1 MSRMK
6 EISKMAG
13 RLLSAGIGAAAL
25 TSMSALASTVWTG
38 PVTNYTQPAPN
49 DGTTAAQQ
57 DRITSDLWL
66 TRANR
71 GPMFNAA
78 PPYSESSYNGDTSP
92 ENTMWAEGTID
103 QYATLTYDTWANVI
117 GGEGSGP
124 DAPLSANLP
133 GKQFVVHIVSDD
145 IYFAIQFAYW
155 TPFGAGGYSYSRST
169 PAAVT
174 APKPTVTLTN
184 PAAGTVFASPAS
196 LKLGATAS
204 VSSGT
209 VTNVSFFAGSTLLG
223 SATSSP
229 FKVTGGSLSA
239 GSYNLTAVATAAG
252 VSATS
257 SVVSISVV
265 TPLAITNV
273 APALGAGNFSFK
285 YGANVGLT
293 YVVQGS
299 TNLPVWTPISTNVAT
314 NTSVSFS
321 DTSVSNGARY
331 YSVFLQPNP

>member
-1 MSRMK
+1 MMT
-6 EISKMAG
+6 
-13 RLLSAGIGAAAL
+13 L
-25 TSMSALASTVWTG
+25 TARASTVWTG

-57 DRITSDLWL
+57 DRIMPDLWL

-71 GPMFNAA
+71 AAMFNAA
-78 PPYSESSYNGDTSP
+78 PPYSEGFYDGVASP
-92 ENTMWAEGTID
+92 KNTMWAIGTID
-103 QYATLTYDTWANVI
+103 QYADLTYDTWANVI

-124 DAPLSANLP
+124 DAPLYQNLP
-133 GKQFVVHIVSDD
+133 GQQFVVHIVSDD
-145 IYFAIQFAYW
+145 IYFAIQFTSW

-169 PAAVT
+169 PAAVVSPT
-174 APKPTVTLTN
+174 PTVTLTN
-184 PAAGTVFASPAS
+184 PAVGAVFAAPAS

-223 SATSSP
+223 SAKTSP
-229 FKVTGGSLSA
+229 FNVTGSSLGA

-252 VSATS
+252 ISATS

-265 TPLAITNV
+265 APIPITNTV
-273 APALGAGNFSFK
+273 PVRAGGNFTFK
-285 YGANVGLT
+285 YSANVGLT
-293 YVVQGS
+293 YVVQRS

-314 NTSVSFS
+314 NTSISFS
-321 DTSVSNGARY
+321 DTSVTNGARY